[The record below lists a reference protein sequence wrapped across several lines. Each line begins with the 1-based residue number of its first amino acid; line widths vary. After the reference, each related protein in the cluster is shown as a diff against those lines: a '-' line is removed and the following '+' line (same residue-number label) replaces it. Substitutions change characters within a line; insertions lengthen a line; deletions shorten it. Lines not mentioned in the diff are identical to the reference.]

1 MRLYRILY
9 ILIILNGYS
18 LCYSETYEPN
28 WEWKFEAI
36 KYEND
41 TEIRDT
47 LTLKRVEED
56 NPDNLLSWVF
66 SYSRTME
73 DKSIITVRT
82 EQQVR
87 VIQDRESMT
96 GAKVFKTYML
106 DLPQLDYLEKR
117 MNQVLQPI
125 AFDNMDT
132 GLQFTI
138 PILKNA
144 KEKTTVMSSEMFSR
158 IGSMIDNNRDT
169 TIIEKDESISAY
181 CSYTISEIK
190 DYKFKEKNFKCWVIE
205 NGCESSGFT
214 NIATYYFNEELGFM
228 YMFIRFTDYTVQIK
242 LIDVKK

>member
-1 MRLYRILY
+1 MFSKNIISAIFIL
-9 ILIILNGYS
+9 LSFPLFAS
-18 LCYSETYEPN
+18 DTYESN

-47 LTLKRVEED
+47 LILKRTDED

-66 SYSRTME
+66 SYDRKME

-82 EQQVR
+82 KQQVR
-87 VIQDRESMT
+87 VIQDRESMS
-96 GAKVFKTYML
+96 GAKIFKTFML

-117 MNQVLQPI
+117 MNQILQPI
-125 AFDNMDT
+125 AFDYM
-132 GLQFTI
+132 GIGIQFTY

-144 KEKTTVMSSEMFSR
+144 KEKTSVKSSEIFSR
-158 IGSMIDNNRDT
+158 IGDLIDNNRDT
-169 TIIEKDESISAY
+169 TVIEKDESISAY

-190 DYKFKEKNFKCWVIE
+190 DYKYKEKNYECWVIE
-205 NGCESSGFT
+205 NGCENSGST

-228 YMFIRFTDYTVQIK
+228 YMFIRFPDYTVQIK

>member
-1 MRLYRILY
+1 MLLKNVLFG
-9 ILIILNGYS
+9 LIFFFGYT
-18 LCYSETYEPN
+18 LCISETYESN

-36 KYEND
+36 KYENN

-66 SYSRTME
+66 SYNRTME

-82 EQQVR
+82 VQQVR
-87 VIQDRESMT
+87 VIQDRGSMT

-117 MNQVLQPI
+117 MNQILQPI
-125 AFDNMDT
+125 AFDYMDK
-132 GLQFTI
+132 GIQFTY

-144 KEKTTVMSSEMFSR
+144 KEKTSVKSSEIFSR
-158 IGSMIDNNRDT
+158 IGDLIDNNRDT
-169 TIIEKDESISAY
+169 TVIEKDESISAY

-190 DYKFKEKNFKCWVIE
+190 DYKFKEKNYKCWVIE
-205 NGCESSGFT
+205 NGCENSDFT

-228 YMFIRFTDYTVQIK
+228 YMFIRFPDYTVQIK

>member
-9 ILIILNGYS
+9 LLILLFSYT
-18 LCYSETYEPN
+18 LCYSETYEPK
-28 WEWKFEAI
+28 WEWKYEAI

-47 LTLKRVEED
+47 LTLKRIEED

-73 DKSIITVRT
+73 DKSIITVST

-125 AFDNMDT
+125 AFDNMET
-132 GLQFTI
+132 GIQFTF
-138 PILKNA
+138 PILNNA
-144 KEKTTVMSSEMFSR
+144 KEKTTVKSSEMFSR
-158 IGSMIDNNRDT
+158 IGSMIDNSRDT
-169 TIIEKDESISAY
+169 TVIAKDESISAY
-181 CSYTISEIK
+181 CSYSISEMK
-190 DYKFKEKNFKCWVIE
+190 DYKFEEKNYKCWVIE
-205 NGCESSGFT
+205 NGCENSSFT
-214 NIATYYFNEELGFM
+214 SIATYYFNEELGFM